1 MKTYK
6 TSVLVSMMLG
16 IFSTTAFSATV
27 PAGTP
32 LSDTQVFRQNTHSD
46 PGSLD
51 PQLVQENTAAQ
62 IVIDLFEGLIWLDE
76 NGQVQ
81 PAQAEKWTV
90 SDDGKIY
97 TFSLRDA
104 KWSDGTPV
112 TAKDFVLGWQRAVDP
127 KFGSPNANY
136 LTKAHILNAEEVM
149 QGKMPLN
156 ELGIKALNDKQ
167 VEVTLTQATPYFL
180 QLLAYPTTFPV
191 PHHKL
196 AQFGDKWATAQNIVS
211 NGAYQLK
218 QWTINEKI
226 TAERNPLYWNDK
238 NTLINTSEYLFQES
252 LASAYQRYQAKELD
266 LTWVPVEQIPH
277 IQKHTPDAL
286 IVVPRLTTEFYT
298 FNVAKP
304 PFDNEKVRKALY
316 FTLDRSLIAEHIIG
330 LRKPAATLTPPEV
343 DGFNA
348 PNIAELNQPLTERIA
363 QAKKLLNEA
372 GYSEKKPLQFEIFY
386 NKYATHEKVALAL
399 ASEWKKQLGTDV
411 KLRTMEWKTYLG
423 ERNVGNFQLSRMSID
438 AEYNEPSAFLNSLL
452 STSPENVG
460 QWKNKKFDQVM
471 KDAQSTLNDKTRAD
485 LYQQA
490 EQLIAEQAPLIPIFY
505 SPLIKVI
512 NPAVGGFPMHNP
524 QDYVYTKELYIR
536 K

>member
-1 MKTYK
+1 M
-6 TSVLVSMMLG
+6 
-16 IFSTTAFSATV
+16 
-27 PAGTP
+27 P
-32 LSDTQVFRQNTHSD
+32 
-46 PGSLD
+46 
-51 PQLVQENTAAQ
+51 
-62 IVIDLFEGLIWLDE
+62 
-76 NGQVQ
+76 
-81 PAQAEKWTV
+81 
-90 SDDGKIY
+90 
-97 TFSLRDA
+97 
-104 KWSDGTPV
+104 
-112 TAKDFVLGWQRAVDP
+112 
-127 KFGSPNANY
+127 NY

-218 QWTINEKI
+218 QWTIYEKLQ
-226 TAERNPLYWNDK
+226 RNVIHFIGMIK
-238 NTLINTSEYLFQES
+238 IRSFNTSEYLFQES

-316 FTLDRSLIAEHIIG
+316 LTLDRPLIAEHIIG

-343 DGFNA
+343 DGFNV

-363 QAKKLLNEA
+363 QAKK
-372 GYSEKKPLQFEIFY
+372 I
-386 NKYATHEKVALAL
+386 
-399 ASEWKKQLGTDV
+399 
-411 KLRTMEWKTYLG
+411 
-423 ERNVGNFQLSRMSID
+423 
-438 AEYNEPSAFLNSLL
+438 
-452 STSPENVG
+452 
-460 QWKNKKFDQVM
+460 
-471 KDAQSTLNDKTRAD
+471 
-485 LYQQA
+485 
-490 EQLIAEQAPLIPIFY
+490 
-505 SPLIKVI
+505 IK
-512 NPAVGGFPMHNP
+512 
-524 QDYVYTKELYIR
+524 
-536 K
+536 